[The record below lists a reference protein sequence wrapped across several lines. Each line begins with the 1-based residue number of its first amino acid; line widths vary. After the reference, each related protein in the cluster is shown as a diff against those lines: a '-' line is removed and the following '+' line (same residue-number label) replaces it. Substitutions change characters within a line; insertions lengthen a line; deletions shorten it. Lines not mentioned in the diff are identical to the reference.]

1 VNTVEKSYS
10 EVFEAAFQESF
21 WIPLPKGT
29 EKKKGLRCSKTFQN
43 LLGSFQIPI
52 PRDCTFTSFQI
63 PFYQRKS
70 RIQVPSSSFES
81 QIPRSQLPKDPYYSS
96 GLASLQALS

>member
-29 EKKKGLRCSKTFQN
+29 EKKKVSGAQKLFRIFWEAFRSLYPGTVLSQAFKFHYTKGN
-43 LLGSFQIPI
+43 LEFRYPLHALNHRFP
-52 PRDCTFTSFQI
+52 
-63 PFYQRKS
+63 
-70 RIQVPSSSFES
+70 
-81 QIPRSQLPKDPYYSS
+81 DPYYSS